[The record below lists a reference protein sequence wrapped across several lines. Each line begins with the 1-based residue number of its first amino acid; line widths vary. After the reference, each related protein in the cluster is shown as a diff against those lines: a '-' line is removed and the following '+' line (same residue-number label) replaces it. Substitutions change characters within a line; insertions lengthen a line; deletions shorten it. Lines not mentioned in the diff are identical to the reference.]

1 MSLLDGLKDSLKNP
15 LAENNDEMEF
25 ILESDFETALEKA
38 IDVKLSPA
46 DIAAIL
52 NGDDDIDDEED
63 DLDDLDAKLKE
74 FSHLICNYMNMTD
87 KEIYSKFKKLY
98 DPLTRFI
105 SVDLSAKASCRT
117 PETIKKDIK
126 HEKNPMRLK
135 QLNQELNK
143 SYKIYRT
150 RRK

>member
-1 MSLLDGLKDSLKNP
+1 MR
-15 LAENNDEMEF
+15 
-25 ILESDFETALEKA
+25 
-38 IDVKLSPA
+38 
-46 DIAAIL
+46 
-52 NGDDDIDDEED
+52 IDDNIVDNNEEQYIPIRAIGNVIIGYRPLKFLFFD
-63 DLDDLDAKLKE
+63 DFDAKLKE
-74 FSHLICNYMNMTD
+74 FSCLMCNYMNMTD

-98 DPLTRFI
+98 DSLTRFI
-105 SVDLSAKASCRT
+105 SVDLPAKYSCRP

>member
-1 MSLLDGLKDSLKNP
+1 MR
-15 LAENNDEMEF
+15 
-25 ILESDFETALEKA
+25 
-38 IDVKLSPA
+38 
-46 DIAAIL
+46 
-52 NGDDDIDDEED
+52 IDDNIVDNNEEQYIPIRARGNVIIGYLPLKFLLSD
-63 DLDDLDAKLKE
+63 DFDAKLKE

-87 KEIYSKFKKLY
+87 KEIYSKLKKLY
-98 DPLTRFI
+98 DSLTRFI
-105 SVDLSAKASCRT
+105 SVDLPAKDSCRP

>member
-1 MSLLDGLKDSLKNP
+1 MR
-15 LAENNDEMEF
+15 
-25 ILESDFETALEKA
+25 
-38 IDVKLSPA
+38 V
-46 DIAAIL
+46 
-52 NGDDDIDDEED
+52 DDIIVHHNED
-63 DLDDLDAKLKE
+63 PYVPIRARGNTIIGYLPLKFLLSDDLDAKLKE
-74 FSHLICNYMNMTD
+74 FSHLICNFMNMTD
-87 KEIYSKFKKLY
+87 KELYSKLKKLY
-98 DPLTRFI
+98 DSYDSLTRFI
-105 SVDLSAKASCRT
+105 SVDLPAKVSCRP

>member
-1 MSLLDGLKDSLKNP
+1 MR
-15 LAENNDEMEF
+15 
-25 ILESDFETALEKA
+25 
-38 IDVKLSPA
+38 
-46 DIAAIL
+46 
-52 NGDDDIDDEED
+52 IDDNIVDNNEEQYIPIRARGNVIIGYLPLKFVLSD
-63 DLDDLDAKLKE
+63 DFDAKLKE

-87 KEIYSKFKKLY
+87 KEIYSKLKKLY
-98 DPLTRFI
+98 DSLTRFI
-105 SVDLSAKASCRT
+105 SVDLPAKDSCRP

>member
-1 MSLLDGLKDSLKNP
+1 MRLDDNMVDNNEELYIPIRARGNVIIGYVPLKFLL
-15 LAENNDEMEF
+15 F
-25 ILESDFETALEKA
+25 
-38 IDVKLSPA
+38 
-46 DIAAIL
+46 
-52 NGDDDIDDEED
+52 
-63 DLDDLDAKLKE
+63 DDLDAKLKE
-74 FSHLICNYMNMTD
+74 FSCLMCNYVNMTD
-87 KEIYSKFKKLY
+87 KEIYSKFKKFY
-98 DPLTRFI
+98 DSLTRFI
-105 SVDLSAKASCRT
+105 SVDLPAKDSCRP

>member
-1 MSLLDGLKDSLKNP
+1 MK
-15 LAENNDEMEF
+15 
-25 ILESDFETALEKA
+25 
-38 IDVKLSPA
+38 
-46 DIAAIL
+46 
-52 NGDDDIDDEED
+52 
-63 DLDDLDAKLKE
+63 LDDNIVDNNEDQYIPIRARGNTIIGYVPLRFLLSDDFDAKLKE
-74 FSHLICNYMNMTD
+74 FSCLMCNYMNMTD
-87 KEIYSKFKKLY
+87 KELYSKLKKLY
-98 DPLTRFI
+98 DSMTRFI
-105 SVDLSAKASCRT
+105 SVDLPAKVSCRP

>member
-1 MSLLDGLKDSLKNP
+1 MR
-15 LAENNDEMEF
+15 
-25 ILESDFETALEKA
+25 
-38 IDVKLSPA
+38 
-46 DIAAIL
+46 
-52 NGDDDIDDEED
+52 IDDNIVDNNEEQYIPIRAIGNVIIGYRPLKFLFFD
-63 DLDDLDAKLKE
+63 DFDAKLKE
-74 FSHLICNYMNMTD
+74 FSCLMCNYMNMTD

-98 DPLTRFI
+98 DSLTRFI
-105 SVDLSAKASCRT
+105 SVDLPAKVSCRP

>member
-1 MSLLDGLKDSLKNP
+1 MK
-15 LAENNDEMEF
+15 
-25 ILESDFETALEKA
+25 
-38 IDVKLSPA
+38 
-46 DIAAIL
+46 
-52 NGDDDIDDEED
+52 
-63 DLDDLDAKLKE
+63 LDDNIVDDNEEQYIPIRARGNTIIGYLPLQFLLFDDFDAKLKE
-74 FSHLICNYMNMTD
+74 FYN
-87 KEIYSKFKKLY
+87 EIYSKLKKLY

-105 SVDLSAKASCRT
+105 SVYSCRT

-143 SYKIYRT
+143 SYKIYRI

>member
-1 MSLLDGLKDSLKNP
+1 MAIPDIEIKFNKTG
-15 LAENNDEMEF
+15 F
-25 ILESDFETALEKA
+25 EKA
-38 IDVKLSPA
+38 TLPWAEVKLPYSA
-46 DIAAIL
+46 F
-52 NGDDDIDDEED
+52 GIDKNS
-63 DLDDLDAKLKE
+63 AHYK
-74 FSHLICNYMNMTD
+74 NMTD
-87 KEIYSKFKKLY
+87 KEIYGKMKKLY
-98 DPLTRFI
+98 DPLIRFI
-105 SVDLSAKASCRT
+105 SVDLPAKASCRP

>member
-1 MSLLDGLKDSLKNP
+1 MLDDNIVDHIKLLS
-15 LAENNDEMEF
+15 
-25 ILESDFETALEKA
+25 
-38 IDVKLSPA
+38 
-46 DIAAIL
+46 
-52 NGDDDIDDEED
+52 
-63 DLDDLDAKLKE
+63 DDLDALDAQLKEASCLIGKYISMSDKELYSKLK
-74 FSHLICNYMNMTD
+74 N
-87 KEIYSKFKKLY
+87 LY
-98 DPLTRFI
+98 DPMTRFI
-105 SVDLSAKASCRT
+105 SVDLPAKASCRP

>member
-1 MSLLDGLKDSLKNP
+1 M
-15 LAENNDEMEF
+15 M
-25 ILESDFETALEKA
+25 
-38 IDVKLSPA
+38 
-46 DIAAIL
+46 
-52 NGDDDIDDEED
+52 
-63 DLDDLDAKLKE
+63 LDDN
-74 FSHLICNYMNMTD
+74 I

-98 DPLTRFI
+98 DPLTRLI
-105 SVDLSAKASCRT
+105 SVDLPAKASCRP
-117 PETIKKDIK
+117 PEMIKKDIK

>member
-1 MSLLDGLKDSLKNP
+1 MMLDDNMV
-15 LAENNDEMEF
+15 DH
-25 ILESDFETALEKA
+25 
-38 IDVKLSPA
+38 
-46 DIAAIL
+46 
-52 NGDDDIDDEED
+52 DEERYVPIRGRGNTIIGYVHVPLKLLSD
-63 DLDDLDAKLKE
+63 DLDALDAKLKE

-87 KEIYSKFKKLY
+87 KELYSKLKKLY

-105 SVDLSAKASCRT
+105 SVDLPAKASCRP

-135 QLNQELNK
+135 QLNKELNK

>member
-1 MSLLDGLKDSLKNP
+1 MMLDDNIVDNNEDRYVLIRDRRNTIIGYLPLSFLLS
-15 LAENNDEMEF
+15 
-25 ILESDFETALEKA
+25 
-38 IDVKLSPA
+38 
-46 DIAAIL
+46 
-52 NGDDDIDDEED
+52 
-63 DLDDLDAKLKE
+63 DDLDAKLKE

-105 SVDLSAKASCRT
+105 SVDLPAKTSCRS

>member
-1 MSLLDGLKDSLKNP
+1 MR
-15 LAENNDEMEF
+15 
-25 ILESDFETALEKA
+25 
-38 IDVKLSPA
+38 
-46 DIAAIL
+46 
-52 NGDDDIDDEED
+52 
-63 DLDDLDAKLKE
+63 LDDNIVDNNEEQYIPIRARGNTIIGYLPLRFLLSDDFDAKLKE
-74 FSHLICNYMNMTD
+74 FSYLICNYMNMTD
-87 KEIYSKFKKLY
+87 KEIYSKIKKLY

-105 SVDLSAKASCRT
+105 SVDLPAKASCRP

-135 QLNQELNK
+135 RLNQELNK

>member
-1 MSLLDGLKDSLKNP
+1 MR
-15 LAENNDEMEF
+15 
-25 ILESDFETALEKA
+25 
-38 IDVKLSPA
+38 
-46 DIAAIL
+46 
-52 NGDDDIDDEED
+52 IDDNIVDNNEEQYIPIRAIGNVIIGYRPLKFLFFD
-63 DLDDLDAKLKE
+63 DFVAKLKE
-74 FSHLICNYMNMTD
+74 FSCLMCNYMNMTD

-98 DPLTRFI
+98 DSLTRFI
-105 SVDLSAKASCRT
+105 SVDLPAKYSCRP

>member
-1 MSLLDGLKDSLKNP
+1 MKLDDSIVDNNEEQFKFLLS
-15 LAENNDEMEF
+15 
-25 ILESDFETALEKA
+25 
-38 IDVKLSPA
+38 
-46 DIAAIL
+46 
-52 NGDDDIDDEED
+52 
-63 DLDDLDAKLKE
+63 DDLDAKLKE
-74 FSHLICNYMNMTD
+74 FYNEL
-87 KEIYSKFKKLY
+87 YSKLKKLY
-98 DPLTRFI
+98 DPMTRFI
-105 SVDLSAKASCRT
+105 SVDLSAKASCRP

>member
-1 MSLLDGLKDSLKNP
+1 MK
-15 LAENNDEMEF
+15 
-25 ILESDFETALEKA
+25 
-38 IDVKLSPA
+38 
-46 DIAAIL
+46 
-52 NGDDDIDDEED
+52 
-63 DLDDLDAKLKE
+63 LDDSIVDHNEEYIPIRARGNTIIGYVPLRFLFFDDFDSKLKE
-74 FSHLICNYMNMTD
+74 FSCLMCNYMNMTD
-87 KEIYSKFKKLY
+87 KELYSKLKKLY

-105 SVDLSAKASCRT
+105 SVDLPAKDLCRP

>member
-1 MSLLDGLKDSLKNP
+1 MMLDNNIVDHNEEQYIPIRARGNTIIGYVPLKLLS
-15 LAENNDEMEF
+15 
-25 ILESDFETALEKA
+25 
-38 IDVKLSPA
+38 
-46 DIAAIL
+46 
-52 NGDDDIDDEED
+52 D

-74 FSHLICNYMNMTD
+74 FSHLICNYVNMTD
-87 KEIYSKFKKLY
+87 KEIYSKFKKFY

-105 SVDLSAKASCRT
+105 SVDLSAKASYRT

>member
-1 MSLLDGLKDSLKNP
+1 MRVDDNIIDYNEDRYIPIRARGNTIIGYLPLNFLLS
-15 LAENNDEMEF
+15 
-25 ILESDFETALEKA
+25 
-38 IDVKLSPA
+38 
-46 DIAAIL
+46 
-52 NGDDDIDDEED
+52 
-63 DLDDLDAKLKE
+63 DDLDAKLKE
-74 FSHLICNYMNMTD
+74 FSHLICNYVNMTD

-105 SVDLSAKASCRT
+105 SVDLPAKASCRP

>member
-1 MSLLDGLKDSLKNP
+1 MSVDDNIIDYNEEWYIPIRAIGNTIIGYIPLSFLL
-15 LAENNDEMEF
+15 
-25 ILESDFETALEKA
+25 SDDF
-38 IDVKLSPA
+38 
-46 DIAAIL
+46 
-52 NGDDDIDDEED
+52 
-63 DLDDLDAKLKE
+63 DAKRKE
-74 FSHLICNYMNMTD
+74 FSHLICNYVNMTD

-98 DPLTRFI
+98 DSLTRFI
-105 SVDLSAKASCRT
+105 SVDLPAKASCRP

>member
-1 MSLLDGLKDSLKNP
+1 MKLYDNIVDHN
-15 LAENNDEMEF
+15 EEEF
-25 ILESDFETALEKA
+25 KFLFFDDF
-38 IDVKLSPA
+38 
-46 DIAAIL
+46 
-52 NGDDDIDDEED
+52 
-63 DLDDLDAKLKE
+63 DAKLKE
-74 FSHLICNYMNMTD
+74 FSCLMCNYMNMTD
-87 KEIYSKFKKLY
+87 KEIYGKLKKLY

-105 SVDLSAKASCRT
+105 SVDLPAKDSCRP

>member
-1 MSLLDGLKDSLKNP
+1 MTL
-15 LAENNDEMEF
+15 
-25 ILESDFETALEKA
+25 
-38 IDVKLSPA
+38 
-46 DIAAIL
+46 
-52 NGDDDIDDEED
+52 DDIIVYHNEEQYVPIRARGNTIIGYVP
-63 DLDDLDAKLKE
+63 LKFLLSDDLDAKLKE
-74 FSHLICNYMNMTD
+74 FSHLICNFKNMTD
-87 KEIYSKFKKLY
+87 KEMYSKLKKLY
-98 DPLTRFI
+98 DPPTRFI
-105 SVDLSAKASCRT
+105 SVDLPAKVSCRQ

>member
-1 MSLLDGLKDSLKNP
+1 M
-15 LAENNDEMEF
+15 
-25 ILESDFETALEKA
+25 
-38 IDVKLSPA
+38 
-46 DIAAIL
+46 
-52 NGDDDIDDEED
+52 
-63 DLDDLDAKLKE
+63 LDDNIVNHNEEQYVLIRDRKNTVIGYVPLKFLLSDNLDAKLKE
-74 FSHLICNYMNMTD
+74 FSHLICNFKNMTD
-87 KEIYSKFKKLY
+87 RELYSKLKKLY
-98 DPLTRFI
+98 DPPTRFI
-105 SVDLSAKASCRT
+105 SVDLPAKASCRP

>member
-1 MSLLDGLKDSLKNP
+1 MMLDDNIVDHNEEWYVPIRARGNTIIGYAPLKLLS
-15 LAENNDEMEF
+15 
-25 ILESDFETALEKA
+25 
-38 IDVKLSPA
+38 
-46 DIAAIL
+46 
-52 NGDDDIDDEED
+52 
-63 DLDDLDAKLKE
+63 DDLDALDAQLKE
-74 FSHLICNYMNMTD
+74 VSFLIGNYMTMAD
-87 KEIYSKFKKLY
+87 KELYGKLKKLY
-98 DPLTRFI
+98 DPMIRFI
-105 SVDLSAKASCRT
+105 SVDLPAKASCRP

>member
-1 MSLLDGLKDSLKNP
+1 MR
-15 LAENNDEMEF
+15 
-25 ILESDFETALEKA
+25 
-38 IDVKLSPA
+38 
-46 DIAAIL
+46 
-52 NGDDDIDDEED
+52 
-63 DLDDLDAKLKE
+63 LDDNIVDNNEEQYIPIRARGNTIIGYLPLKFLLSDELDTKLKE
-74 FSHLICNYMNMTD
+74 FSHLMCNYMNMTD

-98 DPLTRFI
+98 DTLTRFI
-105 SVDLSAKASCRT
+105 SVDLPARDLCRP

>member
-1 MSLLDGLKDSLKNP
+1 MKLDDNIVNNNEEQYIPSRARGNVIIGYVPLRFLLS
-15 LAENNDEMEF
+15 
-25 ILESDFETALEKA
+25 
-38 IDVKLSPA
+38 
-46 DIAAIL
+46 
-52 NGDDDIDDEED
+52 
-63 DLDDLDAKLKE
+63 DDLDAKLKE
-74 FSHLICNYMNMTD
+74 FSYLICNYMNMTD
-87 KEIYSKFKKLY
+87 KEIYSKLKKLY
-98 DPLTRFI
+98 DPI
-105 SVDLSAKASCRT
+105 SVDLSAKASCRP

>member
-1 MSLLDGLKDSLKNP
+1 MRVDDNIVDYKEDQYIPIRARGNIIIGYLPLSFLL
-15 LAENNDEMEF
+15 
-25 ILESDFETALEKA
+25 SDDF
-38 IDVKLSPA
+38 
-46 DIAAIL
+46 
-52 NGDDDIDDEED
+52 
-63 DLDDLDAKLKE
+63 DAKRKE

-98 DPLTRFI
+98 DSLTRFI
-105 SVDLSAKASCRT
+105 SVDLPAKASCRP

>member
-1 MSLLDGLKDSLKNP
+1 MR
-15 LAENNDEMEF
+15 
-25 ILESDFETALEKA
+25 
-38 IDVKLSPA
+38 
-46 DIAAIL
+46 
-52 NGDDDIDDEED
+52 IDDNIVDHNED
-63 DLDDLDAKLKE
+63 QYIPIRARGNVIIGYVPLKFLLFDDLDAKLKK
-74 FSHLICNYMNMTD
+74 FSCLMCNYMNMTD
-87 KEIYSKFKKLY
+87 KEIYSKFKKFY
-98 DPLTRFI
+98 DTLTRFI
-105 SVDLSAKASCRT
+105 SVDLPAKDLCRP